1 MTNSTPQRA
10 GRGTNR
16 FTISLIAGLLLIP
29 ISAVAAVALISQE
42 EDPTATQDVTIG
54 VTSPMPEAAIE
65 VVTTTIAA
73 PAVSETMVVT
83 ESPTATSADV
93 AIACGDEGMQLV
105 EREADGS
112 IDELG
117 QAALDALRQ
126 ICEEEGIPLPGPPE
140 PAPVVRTVTV
150 VAPSTSSSGTGSSA
164 SIAPSATPAPDDD
177 GPGHDDEYDDHEDE
191 EDEPEDEDEEDDHE
205 DEEDEPD
212 EDEEHHEDEDD

>member
-1 MTNSTPQRA
+1 MTDSKPQRA

-16 FTISLIAGLLLIP
+16 FTISLILGLLLIP

-42 EDPTATQDVTIG
+42 EDPAATQEETIE
-54 VTSPMPEAAIE
+54 VASPTPEATIE

-83 ESPTATSADV
+83 ESPTATSADL

-150 VAPSTSSSGTGSSA
+150 VAPSTSSSGTGEGA
-164 SIAPSATPAPDDD
+164 STAPSATPAPDDD
-177 GPGHDDEYDDHEDE
+177 GSSHDDEYEDHEDE
-191 EDEPEDEDEEDDHE
+191 DEDEDEEDERE

-212 EDEEHHEDEDD
+212 EDEEHDEDEDD

>member
-16 FTISLIAGLLLIP
+16 FTISLILGLLLIP

-42 EDPTATQDVTIG
+42 EDPAATQEETIE
-54 VTSPMPEAAIE
+54 VASPTPEATIE

-83 ESPTATSADV
+83 ESPTATSADL

-150 VAPSTSSSGTGSSA
+150 VAPSTSSSGTGEGA
-164 SIAPSATPAPDDD
+164 STAPSATPAPDDD
-177 GPGHDDEYDDHEDE
+177 GSSHDDEYEDH
-191 EDEPEDEDEEDDHE
+191 EDEDEEDERE

-212 EDEEHHEDEDD
+212 EDEEHDEDEDD

>member
-16 FTISLIAGLLLIP
+16 FTISLILGLLLIP

-42 EDPTATQDVTIG
+42 EDPAATQEETIE
-54 VTSPMPEAAIE
+54 VASPTPEATIE

-83 ESPTATSADV
+83 ESPTATSADL

-150 VAPSTSSSGTGSSA
+150 VAPSTSSSGTGEGA
-164 SIAPSATPAPDDD
+164 STAPSATPAPDDD
-177 GPGHDDEYDDHEDE
+177 GSSHDDEYEDHEDE
-191 EDEPEDEDEEDDHE
+191 DEDEDEEDERE

-212 EDEEHHEDEDD
+212 EDEEHDEDEDD